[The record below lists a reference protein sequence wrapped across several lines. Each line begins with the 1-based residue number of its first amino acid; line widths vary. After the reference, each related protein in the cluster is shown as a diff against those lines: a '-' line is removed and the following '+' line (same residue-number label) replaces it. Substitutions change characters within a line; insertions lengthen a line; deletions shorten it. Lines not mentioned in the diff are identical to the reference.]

1 MLNPSEPSVSTTQ
14 LGAPPTPP
22 PALPPQQQRVWDLKG
37 IGKTDSEIAAIMGIS
52 QNVVQKYVVL
62 ARKRLGLTHTAPANL
77 SGIEHKNPE
86 AAAIAIEAA
95 SDPWFKT
102 LKQSI
107 DNANDLLK
115 KSGISSKISYALVK
129 RLRMKYTGA
138 VYAARNLQTGQI
150 LEMLGKKIDH
160 CAFYLDDKVLAEASA
175 RDLMLGMT
183 ALVEKRQLLR
193 GEPTQIISDLER
205 KNLNELLPLAIAE
218 AQRRGLTI
226 PGTVIEKTVEPV

>member
-1 MLNPSEPSVSTTQ
+1 MSSIEASPDPGDQ
-14 LGAPPTPP
+14 RPAPV
-22 PALPPQQQRVWDLKG
+22 LPPQQQRVWTLKG
-37 IGKTDSEIAAIMGIS
+37 EGKGDAEIAAIMGIT

-62 ARKRLGLTHTAPANL
+62 ARKKLGLTHTAAAKL
-77 SGIEHKNPE
+77 SGIEYKNPE
-86 AAAIAIEAA
+86 AAAVAIEAA

-102 LKQSI
+102 MKASI
-107 DNANDLLK
+107 DNANELLK
-115 KSGISSKISYALVK
+115 ASGISGKISYALVK
-129 RLRMKYTGA
+129 RLRTKYTGA
-138 VYAARNLQTGQI
+138 IYAARNLQTGQI

-193 GEPTQIISDLER
+193 GEPTQIVSDLER
-205 KNLNELLPLAIAE
+205 KKLNELLPLAIAE

-226 PGTVIEKTVEPV
+226 PGTVTEKTVEPV